1 MLRLKAALL
10 CPASTSVPTL
20 FRAFHVTAA
29 GPLSHGVQTEHGGQ
43 DNYASFADF
52 PPKFK
57 LSHSENLCHLTT
69 SGLSTQNCSFLDE
82 SWLLPVKNE
91 KESPKYPL
99 TASQQYWLLQKKL
112 STM

>member
-1 MLRLKAALL
+1 MCPLKAAVL

-20 FRAFHVTAA
+20 CRAFHVTAA

-43 DNYASFADF
+43 DNYADF

-57 LSHSENLCHLTT
+57 LSYSKTLCHITT

-91 KESPKYPL
+91 KENPKNPL
-99 TASQQYWLLQKKL
+99 TASQQYWILQKKL
-112 STM
+112 STV

>member
-1 MLRLKAALL
+1 MRPLKAAVL
-10 CPASTSVPTL
+10 CTASKSVPTL

-29 GPLSHGVQTEHGGQ
+29 GPLSHGVQAEHGGQ

-57 LSHSENLCHLTT
+57 LLYSENLCHITT

-82 SWLLPVKNE
+82 SWLLPVKKE
-91 KESPKYPL
+91 KGNLKYPH